1 MSGSIR
7 LACPRIGLAALI
19 LLLGA
24 RAMPAQEPD
33 IKPIGNPGETTL
45 FLMVRA
51 GPHLTET
58 KLKETLE
65 EGLKK
70 ALCTIRGE
78 PHIRRISPLVFEEI
92 EQLTDRTAKTVGG
105 QTTSDNG
112 SIRRLPTKEVL
123 WEFRLKSPDQVLK
136 KLTVTY
142 EKSGKKEYSATSPA
156 EDGPLT
162 QIVPG
167 RYALRP
173 EKDDE
178 PLEYEAEIVELGQ
191 AQQKIEGKWVVNDR
205 YYVVT
210 MNAFRGNRD
219 HLFRVVQD
227 PNQVANPL
235 DGVRLGSDLVFV
247 FANLESSAATLEGD
261 LISGNNLTVNV
272 QPARGRTTARVW
284 MLFPLT
290 EEEAKKKADELRKIE
305 SAKALSQEIRKNA
318 VFASVEQTVGPDASA
333 KWLELES
340 QQGGRSFRRVIPLR
354 NFKELLAKY
363 PTAWR
368 LLVWEFDDGT
378 PSAIEV
384 THPQSGKRTYA
395 VDKEIK
401 EWPSALKERI
411 NSEPKK

>member
-1 MSGSIR
+1 
-7 LACPRIGLAALI
+7 
-19 LLLGA
+19 
-24 RAMPAQEPD
+24 
-33 IKPIGNPGETTL
+33 
-45 FLMVRA
+45 
-51 GPHLTET
+51 
-58 KLKETLE
+58 
-65 EGLKK
+65 
-70 ALCTIRGE
+70 
-78 PHIRRISPLVFEEI
+78 
-92 EQLTDRTAKTVGG
+92 VGG
-105 QTTSDNG
+105 QPGSESG

-142 EKSGKKEYSATSPA
+142 EKAGKKEYTATSPA
-156 EDGPLT
+156 DDGPLT

-167 RYALRP
+167 RYALKP
-173 EKDDE
+173 EANDE
-178 PLEYEAEIVELGQ
+178 PVEYEAEVVELGQ
-191 AQQKIEGKWVVNDR
+191 APQKMEGKWAVMDR

-210 MNAFRGNRD
+210 MNNFRGNRD
-219 HLFRVVQD
+219 HLFKVVQD

-272 QPARGRTTARVW
+272 QPARGRATARVW

-290 EEEAKKKADELRKIE
+290 EEQAKAKATELSKIE
-305 SAKALSQEIRKNA
+305 SAKTLSQEIRKNA
-318 VFASVEQTVGPDASA
+318 VFATTEQTVGPETPA

-340 QQGGRSFRRVIPLR
+340 QQAGKSFRRVIPLKD
-354 NFKELLAKY
+354 FKELLAKY
-363 PTAWR
+363 PNAWR

-384 THPQSGKRTYA
+384 THPQTGKRTYT

-401 EWPSALKERI
+401 EWPTALKERI
-411 NSEPKK
+411 NQK

>member
-1 MSGSIR
+1 MMLLCGVS
-7 LACPRIGLAALI
+7 AL
-19 LLLGA
+19 
-24 RAMPAQEPD
+24 RAQDPEVR
-33 IKPIGNPGETTL
+33 PIGNPGETTL

-58 KLKETLE
+58 KLKETLD

-70 ALCTIRGE
+70 ALCSIRGE

-92 EQLTDRTAKTVGG
+92 EQLTDKTAKSVAG
-105 QTTSDNG
+105 QAATEAG
-112 SIRRLPTKEVL
+112 SIRRLPTKDVL

-142 EKSGKKEYSATSPA
+142 EKAGKKEYTATSPA
-156 EDGPLT
+156 DDGPLT

-178 PLEYEAEIVELGQ
+178 PLEYEAEIVELL
-191 AQQKIEGKWVVNDR
+191 APPEKIAGKWVVNDR

-219 HLFRVVQD
+219 QLFRVVQD
-227 PNQVANPL
+227 ANQVANPL

-290 EEEAKKKADELRKIE
+290 EDEAKKKAEELRKIE
-305 SAKALSQEIRKNA
+305 SAKALAQEIRKNS
-318 VFASVEQTVGPDASA
+318 VFAATELTVSPDTPA

-340 QQGGRSFRRVIPLR
+340 QQGGKSFRRVIPLR

-363 PTAWR
+363 PSAWR

-411 NSEPKK
+411 NNEEKK